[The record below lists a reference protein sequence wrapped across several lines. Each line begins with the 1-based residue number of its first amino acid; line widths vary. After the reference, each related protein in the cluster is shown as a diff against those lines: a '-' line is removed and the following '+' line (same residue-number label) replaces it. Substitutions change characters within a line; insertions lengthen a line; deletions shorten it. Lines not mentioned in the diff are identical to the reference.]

1 MGRSNDA
8 AALVVLSS
16 VQKKELHGMT
26 LYVLRKVL
34 GALLTLLVLTAVI
47 FFALQRLV
55 PGSEAGI
62 LAGGT
67 AATPSAIHAIEV
79 KLGLNRPLPV
89 QYFHW
94 LANVVRGNLGKS
106 QISGLSVSSVIAQEA
121 PVSIELGVMILIIA
135 TVIGIPLG
143 IVSAVNARRRWDS
156 VIRVPFL
163 ILYGMPTFVVGS
175 LLLLF
180 GALVA
185 PWSFS
190 ASYVSL
196 TSNFALNMQSLGL
209 PALAVGLPLAALLM
223 QMTRVAFLDILE
235 EPYITTARACGVRRR
250 RLYYVHALKAAL
262 SPILALEGF
271 TFGVVIGSLV
281 VVEDL
286 FSLPGLGQGLLNSF
300 GNRDFVELEAQTL
313 VLAAT
318 FIIGNL
324 VVDLVTPVIDKRQLV
339 KQ

>member
-1 MGRSNDA
+1 
-8 AALVVLSS
+8 
-16 VQKKELHGMT
+16 MT
-26 LYVLRKVL
+26 LYILRKLL

-47 FFALQRLV
+47 FFVLQRLV
-55 PGSEAGI
+55 PGSEAGM

-67 AATPSAIHAIEV
+67 AATPAAVHAIEV
-79 KLGLNRPLPV
+79 KLGLNQPLPV

-94 LANVVRGNLGKS
+94 LRNLLRGNLGTS
-106 QISGLSVSSVIAQEA
+106 EISGLSVSSVIAQEA
-121 PVSIELGVMILIIA
+121 PVSIELGAMVLFIA
-135 TVIGIPLG
+135 TIIGIPLG
-143 IVSAVNARRRWDS
+143 VFSAVNARRRWDGF
-156 VIRVPFL
+156 IRVPFL

-180 GALVA
+180 GALEA

-190 ASYVSL
+190 ASYTSL
-196 TSNFALNMQSLGL
+196 TTNFVLNMQSLGL

-235 EPYITTARACGVRRR
+235 EPYINTARACGIKRR

-286 FSLPGLGQGLLNSF
+286 FSLPGLGQGLITSF
-300 GNRDFVELEAQTL
+300 GNHDFVELEAQTL

-318 FIIGNL
+318 FIVGNL
-324 VVDLVTPVIDKRQLV
+324 VVDLLIPMIDKRLLAER
-339 KQ
+339 

>member
-1 MGRSNDA
+1 
-8 AALVVLSS
+8 
-16 VQKKELHGMT
+16 MT
-26 LYVLRKVL
+26 LYILRKLL

-47 FFALQRLV
+47 FFVLQRLV
-55 PGSEAGI
+55 PGSEAGM

-67 AATPSAIHAIEV
+67 AATPSAVHAIEV
-79 KLGLNRPLPV
+79 KLGLNQPLPV

-94 LANVVRGNLGKS
+94 LKNLLRGNLGTS
-106 QISGLSVSSVIAQEA
+106 EISGLSVSSVIAQEA
-121 PVSIELGVMILIIA
+121 PVSIELGAMVLFIA
-135 TVIGIPLG
+135 TIIGIPLG
-143 IVSAVNARRRWDS
+143 VFSAVNARRRWDGF
-156 VIRVPFL
+156 IRVPFL

-190 ASYVSL
+190 ASYTSL
-196 TSNFALNMQSLGL
+196 TTNFVLNMQSLGL

-235 EPYITTARACGVRRR
+235 EPYINTARACGIKRR

-286 FSLPGLGQGLLNSF
+286 FSLPGLGQGLITSF
-300 GNRDFVELEAQTL
+300 GNHDFVELEAQTL

-318 FIIGNL
+318 FIVGNL
-324 VVDLVTPVIDKRQLV
+324 VVDLLIPMIDKRLLAER
-339 KQ
+339 

>member
-1 MGRSNDA
+1 
-8 AALVVLSS
+8 
-16 VQKKELHGMT
+16 MT
-26 LYVLRKVL
+26 LYILRKLL

-47 FFALQRLV
+47 FFVLQRLV
-55 PGSEAGI
+55 PGSEAGM

-67 AATPSAIHAIEV
+67 AATPSAVHAIEV
-79 KLGLNRPLPV
+79 KLGLNQPLPV

-94 LANVVRGNLGKS
+94 LKNLLRGNLGTS
-106 QISGLSVSSVIAQEA
+106 EISGLSVSSVIAQEA
-121 PVSIELGVMILIIA
+121 PVSIELGAMVLFIA
-135 TVIGIPLG
+135 TIIGIPLG
-143 IVSAVNARRRWDS
+143 VFSAVNARRRWDAF
-156 VIRVPFL
+156 IRVPFL
-163 ILYGMPTFVVGS
+163 VLYGMPTFVVGS

-180 GALVA
+180 GALEA

-190 ASYVSL
+190 ASYTSL
-196 TSNFALNMQSLGL
+196 TTNFVLNMQSLGL

-235 EPYITTARACGVRRR
+235 EPYINTARACGIKRR

-286 FSLPGLGQGLLNSF
+286 FSLPGLGQGLITSF
-300 GNRDFVELEAQTL
+300 GNHDFVELEAQTL

-318 FIIGNL
+318 FIVGNL
-324 VVDLVTPVIDKRQLV
+324 VVDLLIPMIDKRLLAER
-339 KQ
+339 